1 MSVDVGMRLWYD
13 LVYFIV
19 IPVIWLNITFG
30 IVIDTFSALRSAK
43 NERAYQTTEFCFI
56 CGIDKQRFDRE
67 SDEAG
72 EGFNIHIR
80 DDHNMWSYLNFIFF
94 IWEQDKDDDDGLE
107 YYVRDEM
114 RQGKITWFPLNKA
127 MKLENAESEHEL
139 LAKKLHDSVEDTQAK
154 LGTRLDD
161 MRNDVGAMLDG
172 LAEALKEVHVA
183 KEDGYAAGG
192 DEDGDVEWYPAL
204 GYNIYMSVKEINGL
218 EVGGSG
224 DVAEAEALLKQISVR
239 IIADSG
245 MYSLESTGADPTRK
259 ASLFAGDEFLVAE
272 NAQPNDKSSTVS
284 IQILQGSSAG
294 ASKFVGVVEI
304 PISEPLTMDS
314 GAVVDKPFTRM
325 GQLEACTLRIEYVY
339 EQSRKFSRGAYD
351 DDGSSV

>member
-1 MSVDVGMRLWYD
+1 MSVDVGTRLWYD
-13 LVYFIV
+13 LTFFIV

-30 IVIDTFSALRSAK
+30 IVIDTFSGLRGQRD
-43 NERAYQTTEFCFI
+43 ERLADTYNWCFI
-56 CGIDKQRFDRE
+56 CGISKLEFDRK
-67 SDEAG
+67 SDKP
-72 EGFNIHIR
+72 EGFKIHIR
-80 DDHNMWSYLNFIFF
+80 EDHNMWAYLNFIFF

-107 YYVRDEM
+107 YYVRHLIDEN
-114 RQGKITWFPLNKA
+114 QITWFPMNRA
-127 MKLENAESEHEL
+127 MRLDVDDSASDE
-139 LAKKLHDSVEDTQAK
+139 LAKKLHLSVEATQTSLVGR
-154 LGTRLDD
+154 LGE
-161 MRNDVGAMLDG
+161 MRTEIGGMLDA
-172 LAEALKEVHVA
+172 LTEALKEVHVA
-183 KEDGYAAGG
+183 KDENARAGDGEED
-192 DEDGDVEWYPAL
+192 ELEWYPAL
-204 GYNIYMSVKEINGL
+204 GYHVYMSVREIA
-218 EVGGSG
+218 
-224 DVAEAEALLKQISVR
+224 DVDMAEEDLRLLNLR

-245 MYSLESTGADPTRK
+245 MYSLESVGADPTRK

>member
-56 CGIDKQRFDRE
+56 CGTDKQRFDRE

-114 RQGKITWFPLNKA
+114 SHGKITWFPLNKA

-224 DVAEAEALLKQISVR
+224 DVAEAEILLKQISVR

-245 MYSLESTGADPTRK
+245 MYSVEANEADTARK
-259 ASLFAGDEFLVAE
+259 ACLFSPPEEMLVAE
-272 NAQPNDKSSTVS
+272 NAQPNDKNTMVS
-284 IQILQGSSAG
+284 FQILQGTR
-294 ASKFVGVVEI
+294 FVGMVEL
-304 PISEPLTMDS
+304 PINEALSMETGSEVS
-314 GAVVDKPFTRM
+314 KSFSRM
-325 GQLEACTLRIEYVY
+325 GQIEACNLLLGYSF
-339 EQSRKFSRGAYD
+339 EQAKKFTKGQYD
-351 DDGSSV
+351 DDSV